1 VTWTAIARA
10 GAHKLMLNLKPES
23 TEGYVARKM
32 QELKAK
38 IVDLKK
44 KNNDL
49 EFQMQQILINNKI
62 QLKNKEKML
71 IK

>member
-1 VTWTAIARA
+1 MYEKDV
-10 GAHKLMLNLKPES
+10 
-23 TEGYVARKM
+23 

-49 EFQMQQILINNKI
+49 EFQMQQMLINNKI
-62 QLKNKEKML
+62 NEQLAN
-71 IK
+71 

>member
-1 VTWTAIARA
+1 MYEKDV
-10 GAHKLMLNLKPES
+10 
-23 TEGYVARKM
+23 

-49 EFQMQQILINNKI
+49 EFQMQQMLINNKI
-62 QLKNKEKML
+62 NE
-71 IK
+71 